1 MTKRRTLAG
10 LPALILA
17 TMLLVAC
24 STGSSSEA
32 DRGQDADAERTSVIS
47 DMQATRTWEI
57 MNGTPEST
65 PEETP
70 EP

>member
-10 LPALILA
+10 LPTLILA
-17 TMLLVAC
+17 VMMLVAC
-24 STGSSSEA
+24 STGTSNEA
-32 DRGQDADAERTSVIS
+32 NRGKQVDAERTSVIS

-57 MNGTPEST
+57 MNSTPEST

-70 EP
+70 AP